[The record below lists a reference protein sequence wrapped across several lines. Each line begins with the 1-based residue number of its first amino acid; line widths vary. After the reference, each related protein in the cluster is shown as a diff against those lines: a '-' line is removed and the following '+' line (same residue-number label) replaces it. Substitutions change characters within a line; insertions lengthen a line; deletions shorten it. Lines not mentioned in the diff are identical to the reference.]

1 MTKHLTKPIRA
12 IHFMVLAFL
21 MTVGTQV
28 SAHETAKDCVKV
40 TNAIERLVCFDEA
53 YEAVTNIGTSAAG
66 QTGDDVT
73 TPSTSA
79 LSNWRFQKNIDS
91 FTDSNKSYLAL
102 ERISGSMR
110 GSDAPDT
117 LILRCDGEGSFDIYM
132 VVDGYI
138 GNDAAKVRY
147 RFEGKDA
154 VSSSWDISVDG
165 KAVFDVP
172 WTKPGK
178 FVLELLSGNDFLFEV
193 TDYRGVKNSAEFD
206 NSLDPNFD
214 YILSGCAS

>member
-1 MTKHLTKPIRA
+1 
-12 IHFMVLAFL
+12 
-21 MTVGTQV
+21 
-28 SAHETAKDCVKV
+28 
-40 TNAIERLVCFDEA
+40 
-53 YEAVTNIGTSAAG
+53 
-66 QTGDDVT
+66 
-73 TPSTSA
+73 
-79 LSNWRFQKNIDS
+79 
-91 FTDSNKSYLAL
+91 
-102 ERISGSMR
+102 
-110 GSDAPDT
+110 
-117 LILRCDGEGSFDIYM
+117 M

-154 VSSSWDISVDG
+154 VSSSWDISADG
-165 KAVFDVP
+165 KAVFDAP

-178 FVLELLSGNDFLFEV
+178 FVLELVSGNDFLFEV

>member
-1 MTKHLTKPIRA
+1 
-12 IHFMVLAFL
+12 
-21 MTVGTQV
+21 
-28 SAHETAKDCVKV
+28 
-40 TNAIERLVCFDEA
+40 
-53 YEAVTNIGTSAAG
+53 
-66 QTGDDVT
+66 
-73 TPSTSA
+73 
-79 LSNWRFQKNIDS
+79 
-91 FTDSNKSYLAL
+91 
-102 ERISGSMR
+102 MR